1 VDIDNHRPIVAG
13 SPLAS
18 YGSHVGNDVRQC
30 GRRAAVARCGQ
41 RRQAASREV
50 TVVERRQP
58 PRRFDDDPDEAST
71 AGDTSVVAE
80 AVVDAVANDATPVP
94 EIDADS
100 DAAAP
105 ADATA
110 AFAEPVVEEP
120 PDELPESAIPKT
132 AQASG
137 SEQLP
142 AGLAAAV
149 REAEAPTPERRVGD
163 PPPSPDIEQLP
174 RRLEALLFVAD
185 HPVEEPT
192 LALALSIDRR
202 RLGQAVED
210 LGELLRSDAR
220 GIRLQQGPEGVQL
233 VSDPEASE
241 YIEYFLGLE
250 ASRRLSNAA
259 LETLAIIA
267 YRQPMTR
274 SGIDAV
280 RGVNSDGAVATL
292 RARGLIQETGRAPT
306 PGRPRLFGT
315 TQRFLEHF
323 GLERAS
329 DLPPLPDDIELPP
342 HEIGEQLGLDDAEV
356 TALLAAEAVAEE
368 AAPDPEAEISGE
380 VDVLAETAAALASE
394 SGSESDPESD
404 PGPSAESGSRS
415 EARHNGA
422 AGG

>member
-1 VDIDNHRPIVAG
+1 M
-13 SPLAS
+13 
-18 YGSHVGNDVRQC
+18 
-30 GRRAAVARCGQ
+30 
-41 RRQAASREV
+41 
-50 TVVERRQP
+50 VERRQP

-71 AGDTSVVAE
+71 AGDASVVAE
-80 AVVDAVANDATPVP
+80 AVGDPVAEDITPVSEINTHSDP
-94 EIDADS
+94 EAPADGTAASAEPAAEEITPVSEINADS
-100 DAAAP
+100 DPGAP
-105 ADATA
+105 ADGTA
-110 AFAEPVVEEP
+110 ASAEPVAEEP
-120 PDELPESAIPKT
+120 PEDLPESAIPKT

-149 REAEAPTPERRVGD
+149 REAEAPAPERRVGD
-163 PPPSPDIEQLP
+163 PPPSPDVEELP

-185 HPVEEPT
+185 LPVEEPT
-192 LALALSIDRR
+192 LALALSTDRR
-202 RLGQAVED
+202 RLRQAVED

-274 SGIDAV
+274 SGIDVV

-394 SGSESDPESD
+394 SGSESDTESDPESD
-404 PGPSAESGSRS
+404 PEPSAESGSPS